1 MTTTKKAAPDRVSA
15 KTEVGTKMTQ
25 IDSELVRQ
33 LAGILNDTGLT
44 EIEYDTGGV
53 KIRVAKS
60 VQQTVVAAPTG
71 YAAPVAH
78 AAAPATPADA
88 ASHPGAL
95 KSPMV
100 GVVYLSPEPGAP
112 AFAKIGDQVTEGQ
125 TLLLIEAMKTFNPV
139 KAHRA
144 GKLAQVLVDNGNP
157 VEYGEPLA
165 IIE

>member
-1 MTTTKKAAPDRVSA
+1 
-15 KTEVGTKMTQ
+15 MTQ
-25 IDSELVRQ
+25 IDNELVRQ
-33 LAGILNDTGLT
+33 LAGILNETGLT

-53 KIRVAKS
+53 KIRVARI
-60 VQQTVVAAPTG
+60 VQQTVFASGPSGG

-78 AAAPATPADA
+78 AAPVAATPADA

-100 GVVYLSPEPGAP
+100 GVAYLCPEPGAP
-112 AFAKIGDQVTEGQ
+112 PFAKLGDQVTEGQ

-139 KAHRA
+139 KAHRS
-144 GKLAQVLVDNGNP
+144 GKLTQVLVDNGNP